1 MDGHTD
7 LKDRTKQ
14 FALRVISLYRQ
25 LPKSTEAQVLG
36 RQLLRAGTSVGAN
49 TRAAFR
55 GRSPKEF
62 KAKIGTVIEEADEC
76 GFWLELLSDA
86 GIMAQEHTDPLKQE
100 GEQLVSIFVSIVKKS
115 QKQS

>member
-14 FALRVISLYRQ
+14 FALQIIALYQQ
-25 LPKSTEAQVLG
+25 LPKSTDAQVLG
-36 RQLLRAGTSVGAN
+36 RQLLRAGTSVGSN

-62 KAKIGTVIEEADEC
+62 KAKLGTVIEEADEC
-76 GFWLELLSDA
+76 AFWLELLSEA
-86 GIMAQEHTDPLKQE
+86 GILGQEHTHLLKHE
-100 GEQLVSIFVSIVKKS
+100 AEQLVSIFVSVVRKS
-115 QKQS
+115 QKHT